1 MDYQTIESGTY
12 LNQIQSQINENDWS
26 GLEIGKII
34 AEHKGSYLLKN
45 RFGQE
50 YRAELL
56 GLLTYAAES
65 RLDLPAV
72 GDWVAF
78 VAFDEDKAIIHGVL
92 LRKSILERTHAGKKK
107 DIQIIAT
114 NIDTALI
121 VMGAD
126 RDFNLNR
133 MERYVTLCHSTR
145 ITPVVVVTKAD
156 LLAEQEFIDLIGL
169 LQDRLDE
176 TIFYAISSVTG
187 LGIEALK
194 KQLKP
199 GQTYCLLGSSGA
211 GKSTLINTLSGEKL
225 METGAISSHVNKGKH
240 TTTHR
245 ELIELPNGAYIIDNP
260 GMREVGIG
268 SAGEGLG
275 ETFESIEELA
285 EGCRFKDCKHQN
297 EPGCKVLEAL
307 ADGQISVQAYEN
319 YQKLVREAQH
329 YESTEAERR
338 QKGKTLAGLIKTHK
352 KTK

>member
-1 MDYQTIESGTY
+1 MDYQIIENEAY
-12 LNQIQSQINENDWS
+12 LNQIQSQIKENNWS
-26 GLEIGKII
+26 ELEVGKII
-34 AEHKGSYLLKN
+34 SEQKGSYLL
-45 RFGQE
+45 RGGQGEE

-56 GLLTYAAES
+56 GHLSYAAES
-65 RLDLPAV
+65 RYDLPAV
-72 GDWVAF
+72 GDWVVF
-78 VAFDEDKAIIHGVL
+78 VTFDEDMAIIHGVL
-92 LRKSILERTHAGKKK
+92 PRKSILERTHAGKKK

-133 MERYVTLCHSTR
+133 MERYVTLCHSSG
-145 ITPVVVVTKAD
+145 IIPVVVVTKAD
-156 LLAEQEFIDLIGL
+156 LLEEQEFIDLIGL

-211 GKSTLINTLSGEKL
+211 GKSTLINTLSGKEL

-245 ELIELPNGAYIIDNP
+245 ELLELPNGAFIIDNP

-275 ETFESIEELA
+275 ETFESIEELS
-285 EGCRFKDCKHQN
+285 EECRFKDCKHLD
-297 EPGCKVLEAL
+297 EPGCKVLEGL
-307 ADGQISVQAYEN
+307 EEGMISQASYDN
-319 YQKLVREAQH
+319 YQKMIRETQH
-329 YESTEAERR
+329 YESTEFDRR
-338 QKGKTLAGLIKTHK
+338 KKGKALASLIKTHK